1 MELGALQIGV
11 LFGVVLLGA
20 ALQGA
25 VGFGLG
31 MLAAPVISIIAP
43 QLLPGFVIL
52 LAVVL
57 TASAALIER
66 TSIDVRG
73 AGWALVG
80 RIPGS
85 VGGTLLVAWLSD
97 DALTIFVVVTV
108 LLGVGI
114 SLRGWAPAATPS
126 NVAIAGVVSGAMGTA
141 TGIGGPPMA
150 LVWQGSEPATYRA
163 TMSAYFLIGTLISLV
178 MLIGGGPGLAGD
190 RDLVCV
196 CGSRGAARMGCL
208 EDRCAANR
216 SACGAPRRR
225 HPLGGW
231 CTHRARLRDCLRR
244 LLLTV
249 TPGQPGRS
257 CPDDLETVSGSPRT
271 PGPRPPPRSGCRR
284 PVW

>member
-178 MLIGGGPGLAGD
+178 MLIGAGQ
-190 RDLVCV
+190 V
-196 CGSRGAARMGCL
+196 SRETVIWSVYAVPVVLLGWGVSRIAARRIDQHAVRL
-208 EDRCAANR
+208 
-216 SACGAPRRR
+216 GAVILSVVGALIA
-225 HPLGGW
+225 LGSVI
-231 CTHRARLRDCLRR
+231 A
-244 LLLTV
+244 
-249 TPGQPGRS
+249 
-257 CPDDLETVSGSPRT
+257 
-271 PGPRPPPRSGCRR
+271 
-284 PVW
+284 

>member
-1 MELGALQIGV
+1 MGDRAAARSPPGLRTVELGALQIGI

-20 ALQGA
+20 VLQGS

-31 MLAAPVISIIAP
+31 MLAAPVVSIIAP

-52 LAVVL
+52 LAVLV

-73 AGWALVG
+73 AGWALAG

-85 VGGTLLVAWLSD
+85 VVGTLLVAWLSD
-97 DALTIFVVVTV
+97 DALRVFVAGTV

-114 SLRGWAPAATPS
+114 SLRGWTPAATSS

-150 LVWQGSEPATYRA
+150 LVWQRSSPATYRA

-178 MLIGGGPGLAGD
+178 MLTAAGQ
-190 RDLVCV
+190 V
-196 CGSRGAARMGCL
+196 SRETVLWSLYAAPVVLLGWGISRIAARRIDQHAVRL
-208 EDRCAANR
+208 
-216 SACGAPRRR
+216 GAMILSVVGALIA
-225 HPLGGW
+225 LGSVI
-231 CTHRARLRDCLRR
+231 A
-244 LLLTV
+244 
-249 TPGQPGRS
+249 
-257 CPDDLETVSGSPRT
+257 
-271 PGPRPPPRSGCRR
+271 
-284 PVW
+284 

>member
-31 MLAAPVISIIAP
+31 MLAAPVVSIIAP

-73 AGWALVG
+73 AGWALMG

-85 VGGTLLVAWLSD
+85 VVGTLLVAWLSD
-97 DALTIFVVVTV
+97 DALTIFVAVTV

-114 SLRGWAPAATPS
+114 SLRGWAPTATPS

-178 MLIGGGPGLAGD
+178 MLIGAGQ
-190 RDLVCV
+190 V
-196 CGSRGAARMGCL
+196 SRETVIWSVYAVPVVLLGWGVSRIAARRIDQHAVRL
-208 EDRCAANR
+208 
-216 SACGAPRRR
+216 GAVILSVAGALIA
-225 HPLGGW
+225 LGSVI
-231 CTHRARLRDCLRR
+231 A
-244 LLLTV
+244 
-249 TPGQPGRS
+249 
-257 CPDDLETVSGSPRT
+257 
-271 PGPRPPPRSGCRR
+271 
-284 PVW
+284 